1 MFDFIK
7 LAGEKIKSSLE
18 ETIDKIGDKKNDII
32 DTISTTGEKVATS
45 LSTTREK
52 VATSLST
59 TGEKVVTSLSTT
71 GEKVVTTIKNGK
83 ELVLTAVSNIVN
95 KVKEKIDE
103 NNENLEKNDYDD
115 DEKNNEKKEIEK
127 IIELNRKEDEY
138 EKQKYEA
145 IGNNSI
151 YTSDENWGICPITQ
165 CYMENPVITPSGV
178 YYEKKAILDWISKSP
193 YDPFTREF
201 LTSDMLMEDNE
212 YRNAIKEYRKNHNV

>member
-32 DTISTTGEKVATS
+32 DTISTTGEKVA
-45 LSTTREK
+45 
-52 VATSLST
+52 
-59 TGEKVVTSLSTT
+59 TSLSTT

>member
-45 LSTTREK
+45 LSTT
-52 VATSLST
+52 
-59 TGEKVVTSLSTT
+59 

-83 ELVLTAVSNIVN
+83 ELVLTTVSNIVN

>member
-32 DTISTTGEKVATS
+32 DTISTTGEKVA
-45 LSTTREK
+45 
-52 VATSLST
+52 
-59 TGEKVVTSLSTT
+59 TSLSTT

-178 YYEKKAILDWISKSP
+178 DYEKKAILDWISKSP

>member
-45 LSTTREK
+45 LSTT
-52 VATSLST
+52 
-59 TGEKVVTSLSTT
+59 

-103 NNENLEKNDYDD
+103 NNENLEKNDYND

>member
-1 MFDFIK
+1 MLNFIK
-7 LAGEKIKSSLE
+7 LAGERIKSTLE

-59 TGEKVVTSLSTT
+59 TGEKVVT
-71 GEKVVTTIKNGK
+71 TIKNGK

-103 NNENLEKNDYDD
+103 NNENLEKNDYND

>member
-32 DTISTTGEKVATS
+32 DTISTTGEKVVTL

-52 VATSLST
+52 VA
-59 TGEKVVTSLSTT
+59 TSLSTT

-103 NNENLEKNDYDD
+103 NNENLEKNDYND

-151 YTSDENWGICPITQ
+151 YTSDENWGICHITQ

>member
-45 LSTTREK
+45 LSTT
-52 VATSLST
+52 
-59 TGEKVVTSLSTT
+59 

-103 NNENLEKNDYDD
+103 NNENLEKNDYND

-165 CYMENPVITPSGV
+165 CYMENPVISPSGV

>member
-32 DTISTTGEKVATS
+32 DTISTTGEKVA
-45 LSTTREK
+45 
-52 VATSLST
+52 
-59 TGEKVVTSLSTT
+59 TSLSTT

-178 YYEKKAILDWISKSP
+178 YYDKKAILDWISKSP

>member
-83 ELVLTAVSNIVN
+83 ELVLTAVSNIV
-95 KVKEKIDE
+95 KKIKEKIDE
-103 NNENLEKNDYDD
+103 NNEKLEKNDYDD

>member
-32 DTISTTGEKVATS
+32 DTISTTGEKVVTL

-52 VATSLST
+52 VA
-59 TGEKVVTSLSTT
+59 TSLSTT

-83 ELVLTAVSNIVN
+83 ELVLTTVSNIVN

-103 NNENLEKNDYDD
+103 NNENLEKNDYND

>member
-32 DTISTTGEKVATS
+32 DTISTTG
-45 LSTTREK
+45 EK

-165 CYMENPVITPSGV
+165 CYMENPVLTPSGQ
-178 YYEKKAILDWISKSP
+178 YYEKNAILKWLEKMVFQMKKFQELEKWLR
-193 YDPFTREF
+193 Y
-201 LTSDMLMEDNE
+201 
-212 YRNAIKEYRKNHNV
+212 